1 MNTTLKTPRIPSVA
15 ALLNPRFQ
23 RVAFATFLA
32 LIVGAAFVKSWGKAT
47 TPSRLGDLTRTAILR
62 WKPQIEDLGR
72 GVNIYETHNYPNP
85 PIMALILRPIVA
97 GPPAMT
103 FAVWFLIKVGLAA
116 LMVRWAISLVGGAL
130 PDWLVMMAVLL
141 SLHPIIGDLT
151 HGNVNLFIAALVF
164 GSLELLRRRWDGTAG
179 IVLAL
184 AIACKVT
191 PALFLPFFIWKR
203 LGTAVLGT
211 IIGLALWV
219 AVVPGIFLGAE
230 STRTLTVS
238 WFTTM
243 VKPFVIDGKITSEHP
258 NQSVPGVVFRLFTSE
273 PSFLTYGE
281 DGNGPPE
288 AAGRHTLVDL
298 GTGTARKISQA
309 FTIGFGLLIVLV
321 CRVRSCGPEGMRQGV
336 AFAAECSLILLGM
349 LLLSERTWKHHA
361 VTLVLPMLT
370 LLADW
375 HVRGRSSSLMC
386 VAGAAM
392 LMLGQSA
399 LPEEGQNLALVY
411 GVYTAAFAILTG
423 GVVSVLATRHSW
435 PNDSPAR
442 SLPVAG

>member
-1 MNTTLKTPRIPSVA
+1 MNITLMTPRVRPDA
-15 ALLNPRFQ
+15 AWLTPRLA
-23 RVAFATFLA
+23 RVVFVSLLA
-32 LIVGAAFVKSWGKAT
+32 LIVGVAFVKSWSKAT
-47 TPSRLGDLTRTAILR
+47 TPSRLGDFTRTAILR

-103 FAVWFLIKVGLAA
+103 FAVWFLIKVGLAV
-116 LMVRWAISLVGGAL
+116 LMVRWAISLVDGAL
-130 PDWLVMMAVLL
+130 PDWLVMLAVLL

-164 GSLELLRRRWDGTAG
+164 GSLELLRRRWDLTAG

-191 PALFLPFFIWKR
+191 PALFLPYFLWKR
-203 LGTAVLGT
+203 LWNAALGT
-211 IIGLALWV
+211 MIGLVLWV
-219 AVVPGIFLGAE
+219 AVVPGIFLGVE
-230 STRTLTVS
+230 TTRTLTVS

-243 VKPFVIDGKITSEHP
+243 VKPFVMDGKITSEHP
-258 NQSVPGVVFRLFTSE
+258 NQSIPGVVFRLLTSE

-288 AAGRHTLVDL
+288 AAGHHTLVDL
-298 GTGTARKISQA
+298 GTGPAQKITKA
-309 FTIGFGLLIVLV
+309 VTIGFGVLIVLL
-321 CRVRSCGPEGMRQGV
+321 CRVRSCGREGIRQGV
-336 AFAAECSLILLGM
+336 VFAAECSLILLGM

-375 HVRGRSSSLMC
+375 HFRGRYSSLIC
-386 VAGAAM
+386 VVGAAI

-411 GVYTAAFAILTG
+411 GVYTAAFVILTV
-423 GVVSVLATRHSW
+423 GVAGVLMTRHSFAHAL
-435 PNDSPAR
+435 PAR
-442 SLPVAG
+442 SLPAAV